1 MTEEVARQRGLQQR
15 LLDFLTPDSGLES
28 SIQLR
33 EAGTVM
39 VDFDQTAKTDPD
51 LALLGQECPRRD
63 KPRKRL
69 KKNRALHNMSKL
81 V

>member
-1 MTEEVARQRGLQQR
+1 M
-15 LLDFLTPDSGLES
+15 
-28 SIQLR
+28 
-33 EAGTVM
+33 M

-51 LALLGQECPRRD
+51 LALLGQECPRQD

-69 KKNRALHNMSKL
+69 KKNRALDIHNMSKL